1 MIRIVL
7 DNLLGN
13 AWTFNAEHDQ
23 ATIEFGV
30 TNRDGQ
36 PAYYL
41 RDNGTG
47 FDMAYADELFQSFQ
61 RLHGSAEFEGTGI
74 GPATVQRIIGRDG
87 ARVWAEAA
95 IEQAATVSFTL

>member
-1 MIRIVL
+1 MLEQRRLAYHEV
-7 DNLLGN
+7 
-13 AWTFNAEHDQ
+13 WTFNAEHDQ

-30 TNRDGQ
+30 TNRYEE

-41 RDNGTG
+41 CDDGAG
-47 FDMAYADELFQSFQ
+47 FGMAYADKLFQPFQ

-87 ARVWAEAA
+87 DRVWAEAA
-95 IEQAATVSFTL
+95 IEQGAAVYFTL